1 MSVWFSIIMIRLVES
16 LRKVYVFSFMPVLLF
31 FLTLLD
37 LEKQKKVSVVG
48 LLSVSFVSVQ
58 YCTLNH
64 GTQKFKCQ
72 EFTIET

>member
-37 LEKQKKVSVVG
+37 LEKQKQVSVVG
-48 LLSVSFVSVQ
+48 LLSVSLSLFS
-58 YCTLNH
+58 LH
-64 GTQKFKCQ
+64 FKSWNPK
-72 EFTIET
+72 I